1 MFNNSETMKEF
12 IVVLSLLEL
21 AAIDAVTSSSV
32 GRKRVSDEDVEVRWS
47 EVGTGFGECVC

>member
-1 MFNNSETMKEF
+1 MKEF